1 MATKQKQK
9 LTPGQKAARTR
20 KRNQKVQAKI
30 NPSAKQKAKAQAK
43 QKQKKQKKPFGGK
56 VVSIAS
62 LCTALQTYGK
72 NHRTQV
78 MPPTE
83 VVKVSWAVIHKEDKP
98 KSRKK

>member
-1 MATKQKQK
+1 MAQK

-20 KRNQKVQAKI
+20 KRNQKLQAKI
-30 NPSAKQKAKAQAK
+30 HPSAKQQAKARAK
-43 QKQKKQKKPFGGK
+43 KQKKIKKPFGGK

-83 VVKVSWAVIHKEDKP
+83 VVKLSWTVIHKAEKANTL
-98 KSRKK
+98 KK

>member
-43 QKQKKQKKPFGGK
+43 QKKRKKPFGGK
-56 VVSIAS
+56 VVSIAN

-98 KSRKK
+98 KSPKK